1 MVQRRPA
8 APYKATLMAQWF
20 SAGVAGFFFSAQ
32 A

>member
-8 APYKATLMAQWF
+8 APYKATLMAQWL
-20 SAGVAGFFFSAQ
+20 SAAAAGFFLSAH